1 MTPEDLLRAGLDPK
15 AYYPNWDAASQARAG
30 NIPAETLGATGA
42 TTIKPGTTG
51 VNPQGLEALRQRG
64 AGLLQQGGQ
73 MFEGARNS
81 LSAPGGL
88 LTTAAGADRV
98 QRGMGGKSGAA
109 LGGIGT
115 LLSGDPLGALVS
127 TPVGI
132 GAGAIANRAITA
144 ATQPLMGMGPWGKAA
159 GTLARVAIPGLVG
172 GGAQQ
177 AVAGMVGGVK
187 AKAGESAAS
196 PGGAD
201 VSVGGIPLTEAAR
214 SRMQQERDI
223 EMERKR
229 MQTLGGAQLGLDRE
243 VLAMNTQ
250 DYIAREKA
258 ILPLQEQI
266 NRSNLVNAQ
275 AKLASEGSMYQALG
289 RQAGMFKLA
298 QGAQAEAGATLRTAI
313 SQNPYMGA
321 TLSAPSISFG

>member
-1 MTPEDLLRAGLDPK
+1 MTPEEIQRLLATSKLPPEELQRLQGVFGQPANASSS
-15 AYYPNWDAASQARAG
+15 AYGQNVIGQSSTNVQRQ
-30 NIPAETLGATGA
+30 NIAQLGDNLQD
-42 TTIKPGTTG
+42 IK
-51 VNPQGLEALRQRG
+51 ER
-64 AGLLQQGGQ
+64 GGQ
-73 MFEGARNS
+73 M
-81 LSAPGGL
+81 LSGVKEEALKPGGMFKN
-88 LTTAAGADRV
+88 AGGEY
-98 QRGMGGKSGAA
+98 RGAMGGKSSAA

-144 ATQPLMGMGPWGKAA
+144 ATQPLMAMGPYGKAA
-159 GTLARVAIPGLVG
+159 GMGLRFAAPALVG
-172 GGAQQ
+172 SGVQQ

-250 DYIAREKA
+250 DYIARQKA

-266 NRSNLVNAQ
+266 NRSNLINAQ

-289 RQAGMFKLA
+289 RQAGQYKLA
-298 QGAQAEAGATLRTAI
+298 GIDRTETGATLRTAI